1 MASFIALRHFNFLS
15 LITSK
20 LCSPLTNLTSC
31 TFNSS
36 FFLPFKSKYSMSE
49 YDFQDWDGVLEKWW
63 GEGWK
68 IGDFGD
74 AEKIWLVFLRR
85 KTAFFLFMH
94 LYCCFFFFHFSN
106 SLSLVF
112 SRIFQRTLSRQVEI
126 VGEFLPYSKDLCS
139 MNCPFFYHVQRK
151 TSNG

>member
-31 TFNSS
+31 KFNSS
-36 FFLPFKSKYSMSE
+36 FFAFEVKVFNVKVRFSGLGWSIGKVMGG
-49 YDFQDWDGVLEKWW
+49 GVENW
-63 GEGWK
+63 GFWR
-68 IGDFGD
+68 
-74 AEKIWLVFLRR
+74 RR
-85 KTAFFLFMH
+85 KNMACISKEENRFFS
-94 LYCCFFFFHFSN
+94 LYAPFLLFFFSHFSN

-151 TSNG
+151 TSIG

>member
-36 FFLPFKSKYSMSE
+36 FFAFQVKVFNVKVRFFRTGMEYWKS
-49 YDFQDWDGVLEKWW
+49 DGGRGGELGILEMQK
-63 GEGWK
+63 
-68 IGDFGD
+68 
-74 AEKIWLVFLRR
+74 KIWLVFLRR

-94 LYCCFFFFHFSN
+94 LFCCFF
-106 SLSLVF
+106 
-112 SRIFQRTLSRQVEI
+112 
-126 VGEFLPYSKDLCS
+126 P
-139 MNCPFFYHVQRK
+139 PFF
-151 TSNG
+151 